1 MTSFNEWLYQR
12 DENIY
17 NEMFD
22 QPKQQVPKNS
32 INYFD
37 VKLPEDDKG
46 NVIISFSGRGVE
58 AIGKMTNTVNKLR
71 RGKLQE
77 MGNQLLGKIE
87 LLDSSAYKDRDIDVS
102 SIRRDIKSEIP
113 DAEMALDAILKRFAT
128 RTGKRLG
135 NNGNLLFTRSNALK
149 QTQLNPS
156 LSKTGRYAIH
166 TDERDAESNKQER
179 LAGYRKRRKEQ
190 QGRNAEFIA
199 GYVLFIKLYQN
210 IKIHPAHFFKM
221 SLSHF

>member
-22 QPKQQVPKNS
+22 QPDQNVS
-32 INYFD
+32 NYFD
-37 VKLPEDDKG
+37 VKLPKDDKG
-46 NVIISFSGRGVE
+46 SVIISFSGRGAAE
-58 AIGKMTNTVNKLR
+58 LQNMTTTDNKLR
-71 RGKLQE
+71 SKKLE
-77 MGNQLLGKIE
+77 RIGNDLLGRIK

-102 SIRRDIKSEIP
+102 RLRNEIKLFVSP

-149 QTQLNPS
+149 QTQLDPS
-156 LSKTGRYAIH
+156 LPKTGRYAIK
-166 TDERDAESNKQER
+166 TDVRDAEQDKKAR
-179 LAGYRKRRKEQ
+179 LAAYRKRRGQ
-190 QGRNAEFIA
+190 QQRSNADFIA
-199 GYVLFIKLYQN
+199 GYV
-210 IKIHPAHFFKM
+210 
-221 SLSHF
+221 

>member
-12 DENIY
+12 NENIY

-22 QPKQQVPKNS
+22 QPEQQVPKYS

-37 VKLPEDDKG
+37 VKLPKDDKG

-77 MGNQLLGKIE
+77 MGNQLLGKIK

-113 DAEMALDAILKRFAT
+113 EAEMALDAILKRFAT

-156 LSKTGRYAIH
+156 LPKTGRYAIK
-166 TDERDAESNKQER
+166 TDVRDAESNKKARLER
-179 LAGYRKRRKEQ
+179 YRKTREEQKRR
-190 QGRNAEFIA
+190 NDDFIA
-199 GYVLFIKLYQN
+199 GYV
-210 IKIHPAHFFKM
+210 
-221 SLSHF
+221 

>member
-166 TDERDAESNKQER
+166 TDERDAEPDKQAR

-190 QGRNAEFIA
+190 QGRNADFIA
-199 GYVLFIKLYQN
+199 GYV
-210 IKIHPAHFFKM
+210 
-221 SLSHF
+221 

>member
-1 MTSFNEWLYQR
+1 
-12 DENIY
+12 
-17 NEMFD
+17 
-22 QPKQQVPKNS
+22 
-32 INYFD
+32 
-37 VKLPEDDKG
+37 
-46 NVIISFSGRGVE
+46 VE

-190 QGRNAEFIA
+190 QGRNADFIA
-199 GYVLFIKLYQN
+199 GYV
-210 IKIHPAHFFKM
+210 
-221 SLSHF
+221 

>member
-12 DENIY
+12 NENIY

-37 VKLPEDDKG
+37 VKLPKDDKG

-58 AIGKMTNTVNKLR
+58 AIGKMTNTGNKLR

-77 MGNQLLGKIE
+77 IGNQLLGKIK
-87 LLDSSAYKDRDIDVS
+87 LLDSSAFKDRDIDVS

-113 DAEMALDAILKRFAT
+113 EAEMALDAILKRFAT

-156 LSKTGRYAIH
+156 LPKTGRYAIK
-166 TDERDAESNKQER
+166 TDVRDAESNKKARLER
-179 LAGYRKRRKEQ
+179 YRKTREEQKRR
-190 QGRNAEFIA
+190 NDDFIA
-199 GYVLFIKLYQN
+199 GYV
-210 IKIHPAHFFKM
+210 
-221 SLSHF
+221 